1 MYYVVDYTNNYTQ
14 LKRRK
19 SYHSGIPPPSKMISQ
34 VFFNFHL
41 KQVWRHL
48 SEYMS

>member
-1 MYYVVDYTNNYTQ
+1 MYYVVDYTNNYTL

-34 VFFNFHL
+34 VSIFQF
-41 KQVWRHL
+41 
-48 SEYMS
+48 SS